1 MKSDYSRNFSQIGGR
16 WAISLRAGIAIFPI
30 FVLSIP
36 ILESNLI
43 DYHEF
48 LQWTWVS
55 LLASIP
61 AGLFLYLAHLTYFR
75 NRIFHPRPP
84 ASVFLLG
91 FLLGAIKGSLVE
103 ILALRF
109 GLASGNEITLML
121 IRTLNSAILSAITC
135 PLIALTLVTTSNFRM
150 QKRELLEQLLF
161 LQSQNAQTR
170 NLNAEDEEIT
180 PEELRSQINELL
192 SKARVAFEAER
203 SNANPNISILINILR
218 AAAEDVIRPL
228 SHTLYEKS
236 LVKLPKISS
245 FQLFKILSVRFQIE
259 LPVIICAYILFSF
272 KNVYVLHGFGETVK
286 LISERAILLGL
297 ILWIFRALFSR
308 VKTSLFTPFIWA
320 SILGILVFVLIDSAS
335 SQSVG
340 YETDLAKIVLS
351 FIWNLSI
358 VLVSGFLIAI
368 SDANRYQLESLKSQ
382 ISKAQVIAHAK
393 DLRQRYLY
401 RSHSKILHGVYHSRL
416 IACAVAISTVSKS
429 EDLQEMNSELDRA
442 QSLLEIDFETHVV
455 DIHDD
460 PESILNELKERW
472 SETLDIHFELVGMEG
487 ISPYQLLAMNE
498 FLSESLVN
506 AFRHGRATQAQ
517 IRCHLDS
524 QGQLQISV
532 TDDGVGYIPSHPGLG
547 SAIFDE
553 LSNGS
558 WEIYSR
564 KDSHGTVVSI
574 VIQPEELK

>member
-1 MKSDYSRNFSQIGGR
+1 VKSDYSRNFSQIGGR

-30 FVLSIP
+30 FLFSIP
-36 ILESNLI
+36 ILEANLI

-48 LQWTWVS
+48 LRWTWVS

-103 ILALRF
+103 FLALRF
-109 GLASGNEITLML
+109 GLASGNEVTLIL
-121 IRTLNSAILSAITC
+121 IRTLNSAILSAIIC
-135 PLIALTLVTTSNFRM
+135 PLIALTLVTTSNFRT
-150 QKRELLEQLLF
+150 QKRELLEQLVF
-161 LQSQNAQTR
+161 VQSQNAQTR
-170 NLNAEDEEIT
+170 ILNAEEEVT

-192 SKARVAFEAER
+192 SKAKVAFEAER
-203 SNANPNISILINILR
+203 SNANPNISILIEILR

-236 LVKLPKISS
+236 LIKLPKTSP

-259 LPVIICAYILFSF
+259 IPVIICAYILFSF
-272 KNVYVLHGFGETVK
+272 KNIYVSHGFGETVK

-308 VKTSLFTPFIWA
+308 VKITLFTPFIWA

-358 VLVSGFLIAI
+358 VLVSGYLIAI
-368 SDANRYQLESLKSQ
+368 SDVNRYQLESLKSQ

-416 IACAVAISTVSKS
+416 IACAVAISTVGKS

-455 DIHDD
+455 EIHDD

-472 SETLDIHFELVGMEG
+472 SETLDINFELDGMEG
-487 ISPYQLLAMNE
+487 ISSYQLLAMNE

-517 IRCHLDS
+517 ISCQLVS
-524 QGQLQISV
+524 QGELQISV

-553 LSNGS
+553 LSNGT

-564 KDSHGTVVSI
+564 IDSHGTVVSI